1 MKITLSVAF
10 LPCAVAPGA
19 LRGVLYEAAE
29 AARSLMDI
37 TGGSDA
43 MRSTN
48 KGMGRPTSAPTM
60 RKVQLYSFEIV
71 TARLEYVFLTSLLS
85 YYWSFQ
91 GGMGNDAPPD
101 YIGKGFPTRIVC
113 CT

>member
-1 MKITLSVAF
+1 MKITLTVAF

-37 TGGSDA
+37 TGGSDS

-48 KGMGRPTSAPTM
+48 NKEWAGPLLFQPCERCD
-60 RKVQLYSFEIV
+60 
-71 TARLEYVFLTSLLS
+71 YVPLKLLLHDLNMC
-85 YYWSFQ
+85 F
-91 GGMGNDAPPD
+91 
-101 YIGKGFPTRIVC
+101 
-113 CT
+113 